1 MVLSKEF
8 NDALM
13 EAAGVLDEKTQD
25 IIDTGDACVNWIK
38 NYFTDNGDK
47 DTVAVIGMSGG
58 KDSLI
63 AAALC
68 VKALGPK
75 RVVGVMMP
83 NGEQKDINDA
93 IAAIDYLGIQ
103 SVTMNIEDAVEG
115 VYSQLAGWF
124 GISDTIKTNTPPR
137 IRMTV
142 LYAIANAVGGRV
154 VNTSNASE
162 RFVGW
167 STKWGDGV
175 GDLFPLVNLTV
186 TELLELGVHYLD
198 LPRDLLFK
206 APDDGM
212 TGKSDEENLGFTY
225 EVLDK
230 YIRGDEIPD
239 VDTLQKIK
247 DRHKASR
254 HKIVSGPSFVPC
266 RGKFSRMGWF

>member
-1 MVLSKEF
+1 MMLSKEL
-8 NDALM
+8 NDALIKAADVID
-13 EAAGVLDEKTQD
+13 EATQD
-25 IIDTGDACVNWIK
+25 IIDTGDACGNWIK
-38 NYFTDNGDK
+38 NYFVDNGNK

-75 RVVGVMMP
+75 RVLGVMMP

-93 IAAIDYLGIQ
+93 MAAINYLGIE
-103 SVTMNIEDAVEG
+103 SVTMNIEDAVNG
-115 VYSQLAGWF
+115 VYNQLAGWF

-142 LYAIANAVGGRV
+142 LYAIANEVGGRV

-162 RFVGW
+162 RYVGW

-186 TELLELGVHYLD
+186 TELLELGVHYLN

-206 APDDGM
+206 TPDDGM

-230 YIRGDEIPD
+230 YIRGDEMPD

-247 DRHKASR
+247 DRHNASR
-254 HKIVSGPSFVPC
+254 HKIVTGPSFVPYK
-266 RGKFSRMGWF
+266 GKHSYTGWF

>member
-1 MVLSKEF
+1 MVLSKEL
-8 NDALM
+8 NDVLM

-124 GISDTIKTNTPPR
+124 GITDTIKTNTPPR
-137 IRMTV
+137 IRMTI

-206 APDDGM
+206 TPDDGM

-230 YIRGDEIPD
+230 YIRGDEMPD

-247 DRHKASR
+247 DRHNASR
-254 HKIVSGPSFVPC
+254 HKI
-266 RGKFSRMGWF
+266 